1 MSASVSSGSQTH
13 NRNVLTAR
21 VVIFVFFFDFF
32 LLLPILSPYAR
43 DLQASETLIGFIVGA
58 YSATNLVGN
67 IAAGAFLDK
76 WGRRGPMLIGLI
88 ATALALVGYAFASSP
103 EQLLGAR
110 AVHGFATAIL
120 APGAFAMLGD
130 ATPSGRRA
138 GVMGVSG
145 AFIAAAAV
153 FGPLVAGVTKD
164 SLGAEVVFVGGALL
178 MVATAGVFWFWAR
191 ETTTNGR
198 NTTFQESITRGRD
211 AGYRDLLLNPSLL
224 LASVAALGLTIG
236 LGTLVTH
243 LPLSLE
249 AQGESASRSGAAFT
263 SFAIVALV
271 LMASRV
277 NRLSDRH
284 GRLIFLALGLGII
297 AVSLFALATLPGFVG
312 AVIGMAIYG
321 LGFGLLFPAATAL
334 VADAV
339 GIRQRG
345 MAFGIFYAVY
355 SLGVVIGSGMS
366 GRMAEVFGDVSGIP
380 FAIGGVSV
388 AVAAVIVFA
397 ARVGRP
403 GQSAA

>member
-1 MSASVSSGSQTH
+1 MSASVNSGSQSD
-13 NRNVLTAR
+13 NRSVLTAR
-21 VVIFVFFFDFF
+21 AVIFVFFFDFF

-43 DLQASETLIGFIVGA
+43 DLGASDALIGFIVGA
-58 YSATNLVGN
+58 YSVTNLVGN

-76 WGRRGPMLIGLI
+76 WGRRKPMLIGLI
-88 ATALALVGYAFASSP
+88 ATALALVGYAFAGNP
-103 EQLLGAR
+103 QQLLAAR

-130 ATPSGRRA
+130 ATTSARRA

-153 FGPLVAGVTKD
+153 LGPLIAGITKD
-164 SLGAEVVFVGGALL
+164 SLSAEVVFVGGAFL
-178 MVATAGVFWFWAR
+178 MVVTAGVFWLWAR
-191 ETTTNGR
+191 ETTTNGQS
-198 NTTFQESITRGRD
+198 TTSQESTRGRD
-211 AGYRDLLLNPSLL
+211 AGYRGLLLNSSLL

-271 LMASRV
+271 LMASPV

-284 GRLIFLALGLGII
+284 GRLIFLVLGLGII
-297 AVSLFALATLPGFVG
+297 AASLFVLATLPGFIG
-312 AVIGMAIYG
+312 AVLGMAIYG

-339 GIRQRG
+339 GTRQRG

-366 GRMAEVFGDVSGIP
+366 GLTAEVFGDISGVP

-397 ARVGRP
+397 GRVRRL
-403 GQSAA
+403 GQNAA